1 MTRPKIKEFLYAAGI
16 SSLLI
21 AGGSVTSN
29 AEPNGRGD
37 ENGKVA
43 ICHSTG
49 QGYVTRIVGNK
60 DKSHKNHAGDI
71 NPAPLSGCPET
82 TAAIPDATG
91 GSAGS
96 GGGLGISSGAT
107 SGVGSAAGGTSSDIG
122 SSAQGFVRGNGNP
135 SAKGDGSTNAGNT
148 TQTSGTGT
156 NGAQTNGSTTGNGG
170 TVTINDVPVGT
181 GVPVATPEPVTL
193 LLFGAGL
200 AGIGYV
206 KRRRDKTA
214 PAE

>member
-29 AEPNGRGD
+29 AEPNGRGG

-49 QGYVTRIVGNK
+49 QGYVTQIVGNK

-135 SAKGDGSTNAGNT
+135 SAKGNGNPSAKGDGSTNAGNT
-148 TQTSGTGT
+148 TQTSGT
-156 NGAQTNGSTTGNGG
+156 
-170 TVTINDVPVGT
+170 
-181 GVPVATPEPVTL
+181 
-193 LLFGAGL
+193 
-200 AGIGYV
+200 
-206 KRRRDKTA
+206 
-214 PAE
+214 